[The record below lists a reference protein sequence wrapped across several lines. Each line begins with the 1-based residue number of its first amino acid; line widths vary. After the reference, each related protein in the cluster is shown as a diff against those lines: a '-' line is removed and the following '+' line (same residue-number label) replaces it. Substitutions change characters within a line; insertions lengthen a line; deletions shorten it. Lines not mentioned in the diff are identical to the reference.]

1 MCCIFEPGKRI
12 ISAVLYR
19 ARSSLF
25 LGILP
30 VDLAKYNIKHSR
42 IFNFV
47 SIKAMTLTVTFKK
60 LVEEDDKLDFGE
72 DPHIQDNF
80 RNTTLKKRHS
90 FRVNSL

>member
-1 MCCIFEPGKRI
+1 
-12 ISAVLYR
+12 
-19 ARSSLF
+19 
-25 LGILP
+25 
-30 VDLAKYNIKHSR
+30 
-42 IFNFV
+42 
-47 SIKAMTLTVTFKK
+47 MTLTVTFKK